1 MPGNM
6 LHARGRKAAGE
17 RLAALIVVQALCAGT
32 AWPQGPAAPP
42 PGDELTKQDRIYRSQ
57 GKDVPGGYVTTR
69 SLAGYTELLPSG
81 FRAALGRLGPSDRWL
96 DVGAGGGQAILDYY
110 ALDPGAARPGKRA
123 RAPGRAK
130 AVAVSIEDRRTER
143 WHKRAAEVGEDQLRY
158 FFGKRFR
165 EYTREELGSFRM
177 ITDVYGGFSYTE
189 HLSQFLERV
198 LDVLAVN
205 GSFYTMV
212 QSVHLQDG
220 KDNPKTWYLT
230 ELVDTQ
236 GRDVTVCSWLKSVSC
251 TRVSCESKSDWD
263 APTELIHVRKVCG
276 AVRVPALK
284 LLQYEAGQPP
294 GRRFQLVPRQGG
306 PGKG

>member
-1 MPGNM
+1 MLPGN
-6 LHARGRKAAGE
+6 
-17 RLAALIVVQALCAGT
+17 RLAALLLLALCTVA
-32 AWPQGPAAPP
+32 ARAQQPAAPA
-42 PGDELTKQDRIYRSQ
+42 PGEELAKQEKIYRSQ
-57 GKDVPGGYVTTR
+57 GKSVPGGYITTR
-69 SLAGYTELLPSG
+69 SLAGYIDLLPRG
-81 FRAALGRLGPSDRWL
+81 FRSTLGRLGPSDRWL
-96 DVGAGGGQAILDYY
+96 DIGAGGGQAILDYY
-110 ALDPGAARPGKRA
+110 APGFDAARPGERA
-123 RAPGRAK
+123 RPSGRAQ

-143 WHKRAAEVGEDQLRY
+143 WHKRAAELGEGRLRY
-158 FFGKRFR
+158 LFGKRFR

-189 HLSQFLERV
+189 HLAQYLERV
-198 LDVLAVN
+198 LEVLQVN

-220 KDNPKTWYLT
+220 KDDPKTWYLT
-230 ELVDTQ
+230 ELLDAN
-236 GRDVTVCSWLKSVSC
+236 GRDLTVCSWLQSVTC

-294 GRRFQLVPRQGG
+294 GRRFQLVPK
-306 PGKG
+306 PGQRDKG